1 MVRCFSIVAAA
12 ALALAAC
19 DGKPKESGAADLT
32 RGGTKAMERAKDV
45 GKTLEQGAARARE
58 AEDAGA
64 AADPMKKGY

>member
-1 MVRCFSIVAAA
+1 MLRLAVLALVAV
-12 ALALAAC
+12 ALAAC
-19 DGKPKESGAADLT
+19 DSKPKESGTVDLT
-32 RGGTKAMERAKDV
+32 RGGTKAMERARDV